1 MNSMIILVRL
11 RQLFFPKK
19 QRVEPLALTQFEI
32 LVHLNRFERANFD
45 TDLAAHANRDV
56 DVEHLRIKLR
66 LAHVIGLLVV
76 TLNNIDGLRRALLL
90 TNLARH
96 AAQAGF
102 GIIRVIDE
110 NRKVPL
116 VFRQRISLLRILH
129 RDQTVLLEITSG
141 KIPERDRHSL

>member
-32 LVHLNRFERANFD
+32 LVHLDRFERANLD

-56 DVEHLRIKLR
+56 DVEHFRIELR

-76 TLNNIDGLRRALLL
+76 TLNNIDALRRALLL
-90 TNLARH
+90 ADLAGD

-102 GIIRVIDE
+102 GIISVVD
-110 NRKVPL
+110 
-116 VFRQRISLLRILH
+116 
-129 RDQTVLLEITSG
+129 
-141 KIPERDRHSL
+141 

>member
-11 RQLFFPKK
+11 RQLFFSKK

-76 TLNNIDGLRRALLL
+76 TLNNIDALRRALLL
-90 TNLARH
+90 ADLAGD
-96 AAQAGF
+96 AAQTGF
-102 GIIRVIDE
+102 GIISVVD
-110 NRKVPL
+110 
-116 VFRQRISLLRILH
+116 
-129 RDQTVLLEITSG
+129 
-141 KIPERDRHSL
+141 